1 MCVDGAPAGNSY
13 APTVSTVGG
22 HSQRGC
28 RHKNVA
34 ARHEITQRADH
45 AAVIEV
51 GLVRTVTDRSAWTRR
66 NAAMEV
72 GWAVVSRMP
81 ERAWT
86 CASEEG
92 LPKSGPLSSNAVTL
106 PTTRFACTS
115 QREKPRLEIARHD
128 ENVAASD
135 LSVERLDIGRSL
147 CIEAHAQ
154 LTCHELSVRSV
165 NPLGYAWALRRRAKQ
180 LGHRPPVSL

>member
-1 MCVDGAPAGNSY
+1 MPQWKLDG
-13 APTVSTVGG
+13 
-22 HSQRGC
+22 HR
-28 RHKNVA
+28 
-34 ARHEITQRADH
+34 
-45 AAVIEV
+45 
-51 GLVRTVTDRSAWTRR
+51 RSAS
-66 NAAMEV
+66 
-72 GWAVVSRMP
+72 GP
-81 ERAWT
+81 WT

-92 LPKSGPLSSNAVTL
+92 LPQSGPLSSNAVTL

-128 ENVAASD
+128 ENVAAGD
-135 LSVERLDIGRSL
+135 QSVERLDIGRSL